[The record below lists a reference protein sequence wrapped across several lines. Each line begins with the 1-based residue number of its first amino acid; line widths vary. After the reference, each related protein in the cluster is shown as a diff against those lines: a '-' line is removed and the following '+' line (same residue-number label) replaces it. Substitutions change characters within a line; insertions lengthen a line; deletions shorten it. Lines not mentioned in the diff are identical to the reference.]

1 LIYRSWVKGFR
12 DQGAIDERVHRI
24 SAWQYVWPEWDVF
37 ANTRAMEAPAEIRL
51 TPRTPGW
58 FGWLDNEKYDWTFPA
73 GTTQLYDNDKRPTIR
88 IEEAGEHEVTLL
100 VSDARGNETKI
111 VKSLVLEE
119 PSPTEIDFS
128 FYTDNEF
135 MRAPLEVRP
144 RIYMRGGHRLDRVKE
159 REILI
164 NGESLVRDTRIRSFV
179 IKEPGFYEVTAVLYS
194 RMGREVSTT
203 QTIEVV
209 PNKPPVCE
217 PKTDD
222 RFGYLI
228 IEANCS
234 DSDGDIE
241 EIRWEMAG
249 EELPSSSYKYRF
261 TEDQIA
267 ENNGR
272 IQIQVSAQDDAGV
285 FSQRETVIYTAP

>member
-1 LIYRSWVKGFR
+1 
-12 DQGAIDERVHRI
+12 
-24 SAWQYVWPEWDVF
+24 
-37 ANTRAMEAPAEIRL
+37 M
-51 TPRTPGW
+51 
-58 FGWLDNEKYDWTFPA
+58 
-73 GTTQLYDNDKRPTIR
+73 
-88 IEEAGEHEVTLL
+88 
-100 VSDARGNETKI
+100 
-111 VKSLVLEE
+111 
-119 PSPTEIDFS
+119 
-128 FYTDNEF
+128 
-135 MRAPLEVRP
+135 
-144 RIYMRGGHRLDRVKE
+144 
-159 REILI
+159 
-164 NGESLVRDTRIRSFV
+164 
-179 IKEPGFYEVTAVLYS
+179 YEVTAVLYS

-228 IEANCS
+228 VEANCS
-234 DSDGDIE
+234 DADGDIE

-272 IQIQVSAQDDAGV
+272 IQLQVSAQDDAGV
-285 FSQRETVIYTAP
+285 FSARETVIYTAP